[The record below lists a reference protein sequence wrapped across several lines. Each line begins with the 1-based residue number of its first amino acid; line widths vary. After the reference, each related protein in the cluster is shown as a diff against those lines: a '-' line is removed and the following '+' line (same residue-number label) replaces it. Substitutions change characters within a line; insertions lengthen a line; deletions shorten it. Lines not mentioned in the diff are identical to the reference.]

1 MSKLQEKI
9 DLYTEEVKKLGLK
22 IDTDLLASVTKGLG
36 PSIYKVDAETVSSS
50 DSKELETVKKN
61 FLIKKM
67 GLEDSP
73 KLDEAIAKVVETLGS
88 SNRNKYRAL
97 FYTLLV
103 QDLGL
108 ESAYDNTQETVKK
121 ETKSKDVKKS
131 TKEKE
136 VVKEVVEEV
145 KKEVV
150 VEETKR
156 M

>member
-22 IDTDLLASVTKGLG
+22 IDADLLASVAKGLG
-36 PSIYKVDAETVSSS
+36 PSIYKTDSEKVSSS

-73 KLDEAIAKVVETLGS
+73 KLDEAMAKAIETLGS

-108 ESAYDNTQETVKK
+108 ESKYDAVQVEVKK
-121 ETKSKDVKKS
+121 ETK
-131 TKEKE
+131 
-136 VVKEVVEEV
+136 
-145 KKEVV
+145 KKE
-150 VEETKR
+150 R
-156 M
+156 S